1 MLDMAIEHSAQEL
14 KEAREAALR
23 RFRLLDPS
31 WMAARSGT
39 FYSYPGRLFVVPF
52 FGERYTV
59 SYPQG
64 SVSREDGSS
73 AGAREALIVL
83 HYLVQADGARV
94 QGRWVAYRDLPG
106 ARYHEPAFVAEV
118 ERPLSMGLAGRLEA
132 LRAWAAEVGRPVD
145 VPGDVAV
152 AWDVLPRV
160 PLLLVF
166 NEADEEFPAS
176 ARVFFDATAP
186 NYLPTEDLSVLAE
199 IAALRV
205 LERVGALGGRG
216 KGQAT

>member
-1 MLDMAIEHSAQEL
+1 MAMEHSPQEL
-14 KEAREAALR
+14 REARQAALR
-23 RFRLLDPS
+23 GFRLLDPS
-31 WMAARSGT
+31 WMASRSGT
-39 FYSYPGRLFVVPF
+39 FYSYPGRRFVVPF

-64 SVSREDGSS
+64 EVLREDGTS
-73 AGAREALIVL
+73 AGAREALILL
-83 HYLVQADGARV
+83 HYLTRADGTPVRE
-94 QGRWVAYRDLPG
+94 RWVAYRDLPG

-118 ERPLSMGLAGRLEA
+118 ERPLSLGLAGKLEA
-132 LRAWAAEVGRPVD
+132 LRAWAERAGRRVD
-145 VPGDVAV
+145 LPGDIAV

-176 ARVFFDATAP
+176 ARVFFEASAP

-199 IAALRV
+199 IAALRI
-205 LERVGALGGRG
+205 LEELGALGGGEGAR
-216 KGQAT
+216 